1 MPVRPSSF
9 FSIPGALTASVWAA
23 SAAVLGRAG
32 GTCLVCRAWCVGGV
46 CDPCLARF
54 AAPVPR
60 CDGCALEVP
69 AGASRCGACLLEPL
83 LQRRSVAALAY
94 AYPWDDLVLRFKY
107 RESPALAVPLARRCV
122 AALQAVDTASIDLV
136 LPVPLAPPKLR
147 ERGYNQAWEL
157 ARRIGP
163 ALGLP
168 SHAGLLQRV
177 LDGPSQQG
185 GSRDERLQQVRHA
198 FALAPGAQAR
208 LQGRHVALVDDVMT
222 TGATA
227 HAAAATLLRAG
238 AAAVDVWVLARTADP
253 RH

>member
-1 MPVRPSSF
+1 MPVRPPL
-9 FSIPGALTASVWAA
+9 FSPLASLARLAA
-23 SAAVLGRAG
+23 GLGRAG
-32 GTCLVCRAWCVGGV
+32 GTCLVCRSWCVGGV

-54 AAPVPR
+54 AAVVPR
-60 CDGCALEVP
+60 CDSCALEVP
-69 AGASRCGACLLEPL
+69 AGVPRCGACVLRPP
-83 LQRRSVAALAY
+83 LQRRCVAALTY
-94 AYPWDDLVLRFKY
+94 GYPWDGLVLRFKY
-107 RESPALAVPLARRCV
+107 REAPALAVPLARRLV
-122 AALQAVDTASIDLV
+122 AALHGVDTTSIDLL
-136 LPVPLAPPKLR
+136 LPVPLSPQKLR

-157 ARRIGP
+157 ARRVGP

-198 FALAPGAQAR
+198 FALAPGAAAR

-238 AAAVDVWVLARTADP
+238 AAAVDVWVLARTPDV